1 MTKTEKILREWV
13 EYTIFIDS
21 QTRKKLLDMEK
32 WDQDILDIIKTMFK
46 KYIKKEWKILEKI
59 SQLTNQAYL
68 ETIQEI
74 ESEQREK
81 ELTEL
86 NELEKMLETA

>member
-74 ESEQREK
+74 ESEQRKK

>member
-21 QTRKKLLDMEK
+21 QTRKKLLDMEN
-32 WDQDILDIIKTMFK
+32 WEQDILDIIKTMFK